1 MDQNQ
6 ICGLK
11 DGDPGVFNSV
21 YRCYHAQ
28 IYSFIHHKTQSD
40 FIATEVVQ
48 LTFIKFWE
56 HRTVLCEDVP
66 LNVQLF
72 GIARQVMI
80 SELRKEA
87 TRSRYNTESA
97 QQPFS
102 DSLIKMIESKDIL
115 KHFENEIDSLPR
127 IRKMVFNL
135 SRKQGLSHKEIAEI
149 LSISPKT
156 VENHIGK
163 VLSRLRQYMYT
174 IFL

>member
-1 MDQNQ
+1 MDQNL
-6 ICGLK
+6 IRGLK
-11 DGDPGVFNSV
+11 DGDLSVFNSV
-21 YRCYHAQ
+21 YRRYHAQ

-56 HRTVLCEDVP
+56 HRTVLCEDTA

-72 GIARQVMI
+72 GMSRQVMI

-87 TRSRYNTESA
+87 TRSRYNSASA

-102 DSLIKMIESKDIL
+102 DNLIRMIESRDML
-115 KHFENEIDSLPR
+115 KHFENEIDSLPPV
-127 IRKMVFNL
+127 RKMVFNL

-163 VLSRLRQYMYT
+163 VLSRLRQYMYS